1 MNKDTMIIIILS
13 NISRLDPMVQV
24 TNNFSKCFNF
34 GLFSIIS
41 WFKVIPEK
49 GYWLNAIFDEFSD
62 IYLDLSF

>member
-1 MNKDTMIIIILS
+1 MNKDTMIIIMLS

-24 TNNFSKCFNF
+24 TNNFSKSFNF

-41 WFKVIPEK
+41 WFKVITEK